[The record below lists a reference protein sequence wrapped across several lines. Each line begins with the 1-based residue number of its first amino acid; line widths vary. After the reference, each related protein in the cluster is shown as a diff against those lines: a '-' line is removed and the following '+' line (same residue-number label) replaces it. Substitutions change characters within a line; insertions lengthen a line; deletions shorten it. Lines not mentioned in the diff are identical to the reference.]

1 MKKMKIVSLLIV
13 LLFQFTF
20 FSQKAVS
27 MAQET
32 SSYLSSVYFE
42 KALYGCSRLLALNLS
57 NEAKEEINSYYK
69 SLFADGSET
78 LILLMYHSFYR
89 DSEDFKTKYSIS
101 VKDFED
107 EILVLK
113 ELGFQPVSLEDVYYF
128 VKFGKKIP
136 HHAVL
141 LTFDDGF
148 KSFMYAYPILKKYN
162 FRGVVSLMT
171 GYVGSS
177 WALSKDEI
185 VVLSNE
191 GFIEFA
197 SHTHTL
203 HNDFKKALEEKKYVE
218 IEDDVKKSRE
228 FFESV
233 SISSFAFTFPW
244 GSGSSDEKLIKI
256 LSKYGFKAG
265 LTTWKQQYI
274 KAFSNSYSISRI
286 EISERD
292 KLSSKDEFR
301 KFMMN
306 YLAARD

>member
-13 LLFQFTF
+13 LFFLFTF

-27 MAQET
+27 MSQEA
-32 SSYLSSVYFE
+32 SSHFSVAYFE
-42 KALYGCSRLLALNLS
+42 RALYGCSRLLTLNLS
-57 NEAKEEINSYYK
+57 NETNEEINSYYK
-69 SLFADGSET
+69 SLFADGNET

-128 VKFGKKIP
+128 VRFGKKIP
-136 HHAVL
+136 HRAVL

-148 KSFMYAYPILKKYN
+148 KTFMYAYPILKKYN
-162 FRGVVSLMT
+162 FKAVVSLMT

-177 WALSKDEI
+177 WALSEEE
-185 VVLSNE
+185 VAMLSRE

-203 HNDFKKALEEKKYVE
+203 HNNFKKALEEKKYAE

-228 FFESV
+228 FFESIGIN
-233 SISSFAFTFPW
+233 SFTFTYPW
-244 GSGSSDEKLIKI
+244 GSGSNDGKVVKI

-274 KAFSNSYSISRI
+274 KPFSNPYSISRI

-292 KLSSKDEFR
+292 KLSSKDEF
-301 KFMMN
+301 KEFLVQ
-306 YLAARD
+306 YLK